1 MESVMQQSPSTS
13 RPQLG
18 IGLIGTGFMGRAHA
32 LAFGSANAALEL
44 PARIHLAALADA
56 DSARAE
62 QCAQAW
68 GFDRSHA
75 DWQQLVEDP
84 RGQIVAITTPNHLH
98 FPMAMA
104 AIAAGKAVYC
114 EKPLAVSL
122 AQADEMQ
129 RSAKAAG
136 VVTQVGYNYQHNPMI
151 GLAREMIEA
160 GELGDIVSFQGEFS
174 EDFMG
179 SATSPWSWRCE
190 AAHAGGALADL
201 GSHLLAM
208 ARYLL
213 GDIEAVCADANTVHS
228 QRPASPGSNE
238 MRAIAV
244 DDQTH
249 ALLRFASGARGT
261 FSSSWLKHGYKNHL
275 SFEISGTQGTLTY
288 DQERLNELR
297 IYRPGAPGRDGF
309 QRLLAGPAQPGY
321 AAFCPAPGHQLGYNE
336 LKALEVQ
343 ALILAVCGQGS
354 RGPDFEEAWQIERL
368 ATAIRLAAHEQR
380 WSRSTISEVL

>member
-1 MESVMQQSPSTS
+1 MRETS
-13 RPQLG
+13 SNARPTLG

-32 LAFGSANAALEL
+32 LAFSNANAALEL
-44 PARIHLAALADA
+44 PARIRLAALADA

-62 QCAQAW
+62 QCAMAW
-68 GFDRSHA
+68 GFDRSHS
-75 DWQQLVEDP
+75 DWQTLIADP
-84 RGQIVAITTPNHLH
+84 DVDIVAITTPNHLH

-122 AQADEMQ
+122 AQADEMR
-129 RSAKAAG
+129 RSAEAAG

-151 GLAREMIEA
+151 GLAKHMIAA
-160 GELGDIVSFQGEFS
+160 GELGEIVSFQGEFS

-179 SATSPWSWRCE
+179 DAGSPWSWRCE

-213 GDIEAVCADANTVHS
+213 GDIEAVCADANTVHR
-228 QRPASPGSNE
+228 QRPASVGNPEQRS
-238 MRAIAV
+238 IAV

-249 ALLRFASGARGT
+249 ALLRFANGARGT
-261 FSSSWLKHGYKNHL
+261 FSTSWLKHGYKNHL
-275 SFEISGTQGTLTY
+275 SFEISGTKGTLAF

-297 IYRPGAPGRDGF
+297 VYRSGASGRDGF
-309 QRLLAGPAQPGY
+309 QRLLAGPHLPGY

-343 ALILAVCGQGS
+343 SLILAVCGRGGS
-354 RGPDFEEAWQIERL
+354 GPDFQEAWQIERL
-368 ATAIRLAAHEQR
+368 ATAIRQAAAQQR
-380 WSRSTISEVL
+380 WIKLEDV

>member
-1 MESVMQQSPSTS
+1 MRKIPLTA
-13 RPQLG
+13 PLG

-32 LAFGSANAALEL
+32 LAFRNVSAAFEL
-44 PARIHLAALADA
+44 PVPVHLAALADA

-68 GFDRSHA
+68 GFERSHS
-75 DWQQLVEDP
+75 DWQQLIDDP
-84 RGQIVAITTPNHLH
+84 QVQVVAITTPNHLH

-104 AIAAGKAVYC
+104 AIAAGKAVYS

-122 AQADEMQ
+122 AQADEMR
-129 RSAKAAG
+129 RSAEAAG
-136 VVTQVGYNYQHNPMI
+136 VVTQVGYNYQHNPI
-151 GLAREMIEA
+151 IDLAKEMIEA
-160 GELGDIVSFQGEFS
+160 GELGEIISFQGEFS

-179 SATSPWSWRCE
+179 DPASPWSWRCE

-213 GDIEAVCADANTVHS
+213 GDIEAVCADSSTVHR
-228 QRPASPGSNE
+228 QRPATHGSNE
-238 MRAIAV
+238 LRPIAV

-275 SFEISGTQGTLTY
+275 SFEISGTRGTLAF

-297 IYRPGAPGRDGF
+297 IYRSGATGRDGF
-309 QRLLAGPAQPGY
+309 QRILAGPAQAGY

-336 LKALEVQ
+336 LKTLEVHS
-343 ALILAVCGQGS
+343 LIQAVCGLGK

-368 ATAIRLAAHEQR
+368 AAAIRLAAREQR
-380 WSRSTISEVL
+380 WVGLGEI

>member
-1 MESVMQQSPSTS
+1 MQQSPSTS

-44 PARIHLAALADA
+44 PARIHLSALADA

-84 RGQIVAITTPNHLH
+84 RVQIVAITTPNHLH

-380 WSRSTISEVL
+380 WVALDDI

>member
-1 MESVMQQSPSTS
+1 MRKIPLTA
-13 RPQLG
+13 PLG

-32 LAFGSANAALEL
+32 LAFRNVSAAFEL
-44 PARIHLAALADA
+44 PVPVHLAALADA

-68 GFDRSHA
+68 GFERSHS
-75 DWQQLVEDP
+75 DWQQLIDDP
-84 RGQIVAITTPNHLH
+84 QVQVVAITTPNHLH

-122 AQADEMQ
+122 AQADEMR
-129 RSAKAAG
+129 RSAEAAG
-136 VVTQVGYNYQHNPMI
+136 VVTQVGYNYQHNPI
-151 GLAREMIEA
+151 IDLAKEMIEA
-160 GELGDIVSFQGEFS
+160 GELGEIISFQGEFS

-179 SATSPWSWRCE
+179 DPASPWSWRCE

-213 GDIEAVCADANTVHS
+213 GDIEAVCADSSTVHR
-228 QRPASPGSNE
+228 QRPATHGSNE
-238 MRAIAV
+238 LRPIAV

-275 SFEISGTQGTLTY
+275 SFEISGTLGTLAF

-297 IYRPGAPGRDGF
+297 IYRSGATGRDGF
-309 QRLLAGPAQPGY
+309 QRILAGPAQAGY

-336 LKALEVQ
+336 LKALEVHS
-343 ALILAVCGQGS
+343 LIQAVCGLGK

-368 ATAIRLAAHEQR
+368 AAAIRLAAREQR
-380 WSRSTISEVL
+380 WVGLGEI

>member
-1 MESVMQQSPSTS
+1 MQQSPSTS
-13 RPQLG
+13 LPQLG

-75 DWQQLVEDP
+75 DWQQLIDDP
-84 RGQIVAITTPNHLH
+84 WVQIVAITTPNHLH

-122 AQADEMQ
+122 AQADEMR

-213 GDIEAVCADANTVHS
+213 GDIEAVCADANTVHR
-228 QRPASPGSNE
+228 QRPASPDSNE

-249 ALLRFASGARGT
+249 ALLRFANGARGT

-275 SFEISGTQGTLTY
+275 SFEISGTQGTLAY

-380 WSRSTISEVL
+380 WVALDDI

>member
-1 MESVMQQSPSTS
+1 MRKIPLTA
-13 RPQLG
+13 PLG

-32 LAFGSANAALEL
+32 LAFRNVSAAFEL
-44 PARIHLAALADA
+44 PVPVHLAALADA

-68 GFDRSHA
+68 GFERSHS
-75 DWQQLVEDP
+75 DWQQLIDDP
-84 RGQIVAITTPNHLH
+84 QVQVVAITTPNHLH

-122 AQADEMQ
+122 AQADEMR
-129 RSAKAAG
+129 RSAETAG
-136 VVTQVGYNYQHNPMI
+136 VVTQVGYNYQHNPI
-151 GLAREMIEA
+151 IDLAKEMIEA
-160 GELGDIVSFQGEFS
+160 GELGEIISFQGEFS

-179 SATSPWSWRCE
+179 DPASPWSWRCE

-213 GDIEAVCADANTVHS
+213 GDIEAVCADSSTVHR
-228 QRPASPGSNE
+228 QRPATHGSNE
-238 MRAIAV
+238 LRSIAV

-275 SFEISGTQGTLTY
+275 SFEISGTLGTLAF

-297 IYRPGAPGRDGF
+297 IYRSGATGRDGF
-309 QRLLAGPAQPGY
+309 QRILAGPAQAGY

-336 LKALEVQ
+336 LKALEVHS
-343 ALILAVCGQGS
+343 LIQAVCGLGK

-368 ATAIRLAAHEQR
+368 AAAIRLAAREQR
-380 WSRSTISEVL
+380 WVGLGEI

>member
-1 MESVMQQSPSTS
+1 MRETLSTS
-13 RPQLG
+13 RPELG

-44 PARIHLAALADA
+44 PARIRLAALADA

-62 QCAQAW
+62 HCAQAW

-75 DWQQLVEDP
+75 DWQQLIDDP
-84 RGQIVAITTPNHLH
+84 QVHIVAITTPNHLH

-122 AQADEMQ
+122 AEANEM
-129 RSAKAAG
+129 RLSAKAAG
-136 VVTQVGYNYQHNPMI
+136 VVTQVGYNYQHNPVI

-179 SATSPWSWRCE
+179 NPTSPWSWRCE
-190 AAHAGGALADL
+190 PAHAGGALADL

-208 ARYLL
+208 ARYLM
-213 GDIEAVCADANTVHS
+213 GDVEAVCADASTVHR
-228 QRPASPGSNE
+228 QRPASLGSSE
-238 MRAIAV
+238 MRTIAV

-249 ALLRFASGARGT
+249 ALLRFANGARGT

-275 SFEISGTQGTLTY
+275 SFEISGTQGTLAY

-309 QRLLAGPAQPGY
+309 QRLLAGPALPGY

-354 RGPDFEEAWQIERL
+354 HGPDFEEAWQIERL
-368 ATAIRLAAHEQR
+368 ASAIRRAATEQR
-380 WSRSTISEVL
+380 WVALADI

>member
-1 MESVMQQSPSTS
+1 MQQSPSTS

-75 DWQQLVEDP
+75 DWQQLIDDP
-84 RGQIVAITTPNHLH
+84 RVQIVAITTPNHLH

-122 AQADEMQ
+122 AQADEMR

-136 VVTQVGYNYQHNPMI
+136 VVTQVGYNYQYNPMI

-213 GDIEAVCADANTVHS
+213 GDIEAVCADANTVHR

-380 WSRSTISEVL
+380 WIALDDI